1 MIYHDPSEIVRGLQ
15 QLLTSNKKRI
25 GFLFGA
31 GTSMCLDKKYRLPG
45 IIQLTE
51 EILDEIS
58 NSAELPD
65 AQLYSLALAQIKI
78 ALEKTNN
85 WNIEYLLSDLE
96 QKEKVVEGEDTLNG
110 LRKYQIRALCDEI
123 KKKIHTKVSIH
134 NAIKSDG
141 MDKLIHVD
149 FAEWIGQAHRYFPIE
164 IFTTN
169 YDLLFELGL
178 ESNSIP
184 YFDGFMG
191 SYEPFFVSEIVDDH
205 AFMPQITKL
214 WKIHGSLG
222 WKYDEERKRV
232 LRGCTDSVNDILV
245 YPSIQKYSNSQKQP
259 YTSLIDRLY
268 RFLRQ
273 DDTVLFVFGYSFGDE
288 HLNERIMT
296 ALKSGETSHVYGF
309 LYDETIENGE
319 KKYCL
324 GPDNVAYKLAKSNS
338 RLSLYGLRSAVIGC
352 KSGQWKLR
360 SEPSIE
366 DTIQLNTYFDEDA
379 AVDVDVPVS
388 AVKPAKKGVPN
399 NTKSTEDLAIGKEK
413 WTGTGNFTLP
423 GFEIFVDFL
432 HSMIVKSDQGKDK

>member
-1 MIYHDPSEIVRGLQ
+1 MIFHDPSESVRGLQ
-15 QLLTSNKKRI
+15 QILTSNKKRI

-31 GTSMCLDKKYRLPG
+31 GTSMCLDNKYRLPG
-45 IIQLTE
+45 IVQMTE
-51 EILDEIS
+51 EIITEIS
-58 NSAELPD
+58 SSTELAD
-65 AQLYSLALAQIKI
+65 SQLYSAALSQVKAT
-78 ALEKTNN
+78 LEKANH

-96 QKEKVVEGEDTLNG
+96 QKEKVVEASDTLNG
-110 LRKYQIRALCDEI
+110 LNKKQIRILCDLI
-123 KKKIHTKVSIH
+123 KSKIHAKVSIH
-134 NAIKSDG
+134 EAIKSAG
-141 MDKLIHVD
+141 MDKLIHVE

-205 AFMPQITKL
+205 SFMPQITKL

-222 WKYDEERKRV
+222 WRYDDERKRV
-232 LRGCTDSVNDILV
+232 LRGCADSDNDILI
-245 YPSIQKYSNSQKQP
+245 YPSIQKYNNSKKQP

-309 LYDETIENGE
+309 LFDEVTSEDGTKSYGLDPGNT
-319 KKYCL
+319 
-324 GPDNVAYKLAKSNS
+324 AYKLAKANS
-338 RLSLYGLRSAVIGC
+338 RLSIYGLRSAVIGC
-352 KSGQWKLR
+352 KPGQWKLKN
-360 SEPSIE
+360 EPSI
-366 DTIQLNTYFDEDA
+366 DDIILLNTYFDEDA
-379 AVDVDVPVS
+379 AVDTDTPISVTTPINGGTTG
-388 AVKPAKKGVPN
+388 ATELRKGM
-399 NTKSTEDLAIGKEK
+399 EK
-413 WTGTGNFTLP
+413 WTGTGNFFLP
-423 GFEIFVDFL
+423 RFEKFVDFL
-432 HSMIVKSDQGKDK
+432 HTMIVESDQSKDK

>member
-1 MIYHDPSEIVRGLQ
+1 MIYHDPSELVRGLQ
-15 QLLTSNKKRI
+15 QILTSNKKRI

-45 IIQLTE
+45 IAQMTE
-51 EILDEIS
+51 EILAEIS
-58 NSAELPD
+58 SSTELPD
-65 AQLYSLALAQIKI
+65 SQKYSDALSRIKMT
-78 ALEKTNN
+78 LENASH

-96 QKEKVVEGEDTLNG
+96 QKEKVVEASDTLNG
-110 LRKYQIRALCDEI
+110 LNKDQIQKLCDII
-123 KKKIHTKVSIH
+123 KSKIHEKVSIH
-134 NAIKSDG
+134 EAIKADG
-141 MDKLIHVD
+141 MDKLVHVD
-149 FAEWIGQAHRYFPIE
+149 FTEWIGQAHRYFPIE

-191 SYEPFFVSEIVDDH
+191 AHEPFFVSEIVDDH
-205 AFMPQITKL
+205 SFMPQITKL

-222 WKYDEERKRV
+222 WRYDDERKRV
-232 LRGCTDSVNDILV
+232 LRGCTNSSSDLLI
-245 YPSIQKYSNSQKQP
+245 YPSVQKYNNSKKQP

-309 LYDETIENGE
+309 LFDEETCEDGTKN
-319 KKYCL
+319 YCL
-324 GPDNVAYKLAKSNS
+324 GPDNAAYKLAKSNS

-352 KSGQWKLR
+352 KPGQWKLKN
-360 SEPSIE
+360 EPTID
-366 DTIQLNTYFDEDA
+366 DTIMLNTYFDEDA
-379 AVDVDVPVS
+379 AIDTETPISVVT
-388 AVKPAKKGVPN
+388 PAKKGAAKTAELP
-399 NTKSTEDLAIGKEK
+399 KGKEK
-413 WTGTGNFTLP
+413 WDGTGNFILP
-423 GFEIFVDFL
+423 RFEKFVDFL
-432 HSMIVKSDQGKDK
+432 HSMIAEPAHGKDK